1 MHALAHTESPTPGPQ
16 APALHAVDVP
26 GARAAGRLS
35 AWDVSRY
42 ALGLVIG
49 FLLAAVASG
58 PGGAG
63 IVAGQLTLAGAAA
76 VVMVLAAMRHRA
88 LVRRTSRIRRTH

>member
-1 MHALAHTESPTPGPQ
+1 MQALARTQSPTPGPQ

-35 AWDVSRY
+35 AWDVARY
-42 ALGLVIG
+42 ALGLTIG
-49 FLLAAVASG
+49 FLLAAVASA

-63 IVAGQLTLAGAAA
+63 IVAGQFAPAGAAA

-88 LVRRTSRIRRTH
+88 LVRRDARIRRTR

>member
-1 MHALAHTESPTPGPQ
+1 MHALARTESPTPGPQ

-26 GARAAGRLS
+26 GARVAGRLS
-35 AWDVSRY
+35 AWDLSRY
-42 ALGLVIG
+42 ALGLTIG

-63 IVAGQLTLAGAAA
+63 IVAGQLALAGAAA
-76 VVMVLAAMRHRA
+76 IVTVLAAMRHRG
-88 LVRRTSRIRRTH
+88 LVRRDARTGRRP

>member
-1 MHALAHTESPTPGPQ
+1 MHALARTQSPTPGPQ

-26 GARAAGRLS
+26 GARAAAGRLS

-42 ALGLVIG
+42 ALGLMIG

-63 IVAGQLTLAGAAA
+63 VVAGQLALAGVSAL
-76 VVMVLAAMRHRA
+76 VMMLAAMRHRA
-88 LVRRTSRIRRTH
+88 VTRRRVAIHR